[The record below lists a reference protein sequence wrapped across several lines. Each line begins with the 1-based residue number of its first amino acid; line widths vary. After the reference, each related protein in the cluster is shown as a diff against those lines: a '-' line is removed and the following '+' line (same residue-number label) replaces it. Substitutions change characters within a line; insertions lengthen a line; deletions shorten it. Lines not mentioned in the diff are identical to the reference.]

1 MRFHAQLTLT
11 GKHVDILY
19 VTEQMHI
26 QPDFFR
32 EHSQSGDGMYTWG
45 IENEL
50 DGVFSVEDVIWT
62 LIERIQKSADQMP
75 KLAEMLH
82 SSWCFHIT
90 FELTQ
95 SRNAMDPMCAGTK
108 DESFPPIFVGTPTI
122 SVLQRLNAA
131 LQIDGII
138 HIQHE

>member
-90 FELTQ
+90 FELTK
-95 SRNAMDPMCAGTK
+95 SRNVLDPMCAGTK

>member
-50 DGVFSVEDVIWT
+50 EGVFSVEDVIWT

-75 KLAEMLH
+75 KLAEMFH

-90 FELTQ
+90 FELTK
-95 SRNAMDPMCAGTK
+95 SRNAMDPMCSGTK
-108 DESFPPIFVGTPTI
+108 TNPFPRF
-122 SVLQRLNAA
+122 S
-131 LQIDGII
+131 
-138 HIQHE
+138 

>member
-1 MRFHAQLTLT
+1 
-11 GKHVDILY
+11 
-19 VTEQMHI
+19 
-26 QPDFFR
+26 
-32 EHSQSGDGMYTWG
+32 MYTWG

-50 DGVFSVEDVIWT
+50 EGVFSVEDVIWT

-82 SSWCFHIT
+82 SSWRFHIT
-90 FELTQ
+90 FELTK